1 MTRSTLLKRN
11 GTTNRQAFKSLL
23 SIVIERER
31 QKERKRKLRQ
41 ASRITTKNKLRRKKK
56 QKQKQKQRQKQKQK
70 KSSTGA
76 TLLLVEKK
84 SIDTADAA
92 IVYNLEGPVA
102 FMA

>member
-56 QKQKQKQRQKQKQK
+56 QKQKQKQRQKQK